1 MKKHSQVWVKVNAPV
16 DSGLAE
22 LVTVLN
28 LIDGLQTIES
38 CQGHREYGFIYF
50 EYGNWRQL
58 GWLIFERLF
67 PFLWKIVGPDISI
80 SMSTCALNTP
90 RAEMRFR
97 VEAIGKITSA
107 LKKSIKRRRFQ
118 YSYGKYRIK
127 PHN

>member
-1 MKKHSQVWVKVNAPV
+1 MKTHKQVWVKVNAPV
-16 DSGLAE
+16 DSSLAK

-38 CQGHREYGFIYF
+38 CQGYREYGFIYF
-50 EYGNWRQL
+50 EYGNWKQL

-67 PFLWKIVGPDISI
+67 PFLWKSVGPDISI
-80 SMSTCALNTP
+80 SMSTCALNNP

-97 VEAIGKITSA
+97 VEAVRKITSA
-107 LKKSIKRRRFQ
+107 LKKSIKHRKSQ
-118 YSYGKYRIK
+118 YSYGKYHIK